1 VTGGRYGNALSLNGS
16 SYLSSPADPNE
27 TQYAV
32 SLWFKLALSEAEVT
46 SQANGTLFA
55 VNDAHGTQ
63 VYLSGGKVCADVYY
77 TSSPETRCSTA
88 TSFNDNT
95 WHHVVHTF
103 GSVVGSQKLYVD
115 GVQVA
120 SGTAT
125 GSAMANTNGVFV
137 GHSTLA
143 GRVNFNGLLDDVRLY
158 DSALTAAQVRGLF
171 NRPVFD
177 MKFEN
182 PATTASGY
190 QWTDTSIFG
199 ITGQCTGS
207 HCPTSTTGIAGQGV
221 QFDGSNK
228 YISVGDNSNLDLSEG
243 HFTIAAWI
251 KPGTTSA
258 DTAPCLEYAYEGIN
272 MICVAFQPEG
282 ILGWKSGTGDAYAT
296 LQRQTIYHMDADPY
310 LTGLYDRVRFGFA
323 TTSGWMGYYES
334 PYGVL
339 NAGAWNH
346 VALTFGD
353 GMVKLYVNGE
363 LKDTNTAV
371 FAGKTPSVTKRLEI
385 GASSRDGKV
394 TFSSVDVWHEH
405 DPGSA
410 ELCMACGGTQI
421 FNGDVNGDNTYSI
434 NAQCPFT
441 DEATLQIWE
450 NDSDPKCGSAANGD
464 DQAIASHTFKIT
476 DGGMPTNPPVVCT
489 TPFYSCTCPDAEC
502 LSFDGDVMGYVHFQ
516 YKHDSLPYRGTVDE
530 VQIYRQV
537 LDGESIKNLYRSL
550 NTALHLRLDDPPGE
564 TTFMDASPNARN
576 GSCTGAACPI
586 AGITGRVS
594 QAAAFKPAEH
604 DRIELPNFGNFTNA
618 TVAAWVYRTESTTG
632 RVTIVSY
639 KEDQACG
646 FTLAL
651 EPSGS
656 DYDPKFYVRVGSS
669 WQSVQQ
675 SVNVPLNTWVHLAGS
690 YDGQTIRLYR
700 NGAEVA
706 SLAAAGAMTQCTGNT
721 AIGSRSS
728 KDMHFFGGRIDDVY
742 IFSRELS
749 ATEVA
754 SLYNEAPVLEL
765 RFDEAQGAT
774 QFSDNTNNANNGTC
788 VTGSCP
794 LAGEGVQGQMGLAAQ
809 FDGSNDEVTVPDSAT
824 LHPSAFTVGAWVM
837 PTAIRTGVPQELMVR
852 SYSNP
857 GGTLGPQPTSLT
869 NYRLYIAPD
878 GLTPVAEFSA
888 SCSEPNVQVSSAVSL
903 VKDHW
908 NHVMATYD
916 GTRLSLYVNGTEQGH
931 WLSTDIGYPSI
942 PACQTPDVPLNVGDF
957 SVDYGGGY
965 VDRSNPFA
973 GRLDEVTLYN
983 RALSEAEVNDIYR
996 YQFGWVEER
1005 RSSDI
1010 TVDTNDPT
1018 SELHAPATY
1027 LPASGMMLL
1036 ATTNDDT
1043 SGVAGVELGSCKST
1057 GSCAPGGWASADRC
1071 QGTGDGAW
1079 CPYFTPSGEGRYVL
1093 KARAS
1098 DKVGHSAESSN
1109 SVIIYVDDHTSAS
1122 LSARRR
1128 RSPALPTARAW
1139 TRCFIPLDRTPG
1151 SST

>member
-1 VTGGRYGNALSLNGS
+1 MFIIGLIPIVGAIIQNIIQLLDMLISALCAVFGWDQEAEGDTDPYNDAGDWLCGGIEGFVSTLLAWLIYAGNVMVDLSADGRLTFDHLNANELVDPSKGMTEGNSLMVGVVLSNTIKLIDLPPNIGGAYWYEYSDENLRSSTFAYQVQTTEADLHDDLSRNSMKDQWKWIDGSQGAWDGGHTYHIAEPVGISVAVPAVPVLLPAAGINRTLQVTLTEGYAIPVQNCYVGVCVVETTKDSNHFPLSGSLIFDVFPATLDGFYDLKALPDGGYALSWGQEGDIKFGRMLDMDGDGLPSTVDPNDSLWDSDLDGLGDGYELQIGSSPTNPDSDGDGLGDYQEVLAGTDPNRKDTDGDGLWDSQEVYHQDIFDQNGNGDTTEWVGGWMFYYQVNADGTRSGTWVTSNPLVVDADGDGLTDAQEKLYGFNPNVWSNAKVLTLRLRSVQAFDTQVQEQVDGGYVQSDGFVKPSDTLHYSATVKNELLTSYMQGLLSTSFPPAQDAGTMLPQSFILQPTQEKTISGTVGVSASAATGVYSLTQSAGALITDWSVLSKGAKLWLPMDDPTTADRSGSFPPNDATCTSSCPSVTGGRYGNALSLNGS

-550 NTALHLRLDDPPGE
+550 NTALRPFGRLR
-564 TTFMDASPNARN
+564 
-576 GSCTGAACPI
+576 
-586 AGITGRVS
+586 
-594 QAAAFKPAEH
+594 
-604 DRIELPNFGNFTNA
+604 
-618 TVAAWVYRTESTTG
+618 
-632 RVTIVSY
+632 
-639 KEDQACG
+639 
-646 FTLAL
+646 
-651 EPSGS
+651 
-656 DYDPKFYVRVGSS
+656 
-669 WQSVQQ
+669 
-675 SVNVPLNTWVHLAGS
+675 AGS
-690 YDGQTIRLYR
+690 
-700 NGAEVA
+700 
-706 SLAAAGAMTQCTGNT
+706 AAG
-721 AIGSRSS
+721 R
-728 KDMHFFGGRIDDVY
+728 
-742 IFSRELS
+742 
-749 ATEVA
+749 
-754 SLYNEAPVLEL
+754 
-765 RFDEAQGAT
+765 
-774 QFSDNTNNANNGTC
+774 
-788 VTGSCP
+788 
-794 LAGEGVQGQMGLAAQ
+794 
-809 FDGSNDEVTVPDSAT
+809 
-824 LHPSAFTVGAWVM
+824 
-837 PTAIRTGVPQELMVR
+837 
-852 SYSNP
+852 
-857 GGTLGPQPTSLT
+857 
-869 NYRLYIAPD
+869 
-878 GLTPVAEFSA
+878 
-888 SCSEPNVQVSSAVSL
+888 
-903 VKDHW
+903 
-908 NHVMATYD
+908 
-916 GTRLSLYVNGTEQGH
+916 
-931 WLSTDIGYPSI
+931 
-942 PACQTPDVPLNVGDF
+942 
-957 SVDYGGGY
+957 
-965 VDRSNPFA
+965 
-973 GRLDEVTLYN
+973 
-983 RALSEAEVNDIYR
+983 
-996 YQFGWVEER
+996 
-1005 RSSDI
+1005 
-1010 TVDTNDPT
+1010 
-1018 SELHAPATY
+1018 
-1027 LPASGMMLL
+1027 
-1036 ATTNDDT
+1036 
-1043 SGVAGVELGSCKST
+1043 
-1057 GSCAPGGWASADRC
+1057 
-1071 QGTGDGAW
+1071 
-1079 CPYFTPSGEGRYVL
+1079 
-1093 KARAS
+1093 
-1098 DKVGHSAESSN
+1098 
-1109 SVIIYVDDHTSAS
+1109 
-1122 LSARRR
+1122 SAR
-1128 RSPALPTARAW
+1128 
-1139 TRCFIPLDRTPG
+1139 
-1151 SST
+1151 